1 MKKMILIAVLFC
13 MTVTSAT
20 AQEVYNE
27 IYRIS
32 AKVADSTELNIES
45 RKIATFKVDALKY
58 MAMRAAEQMPD
69 SSAYMLDKQAYAM
82 YDFVNYYLSRLSAAS
97 KDKQKEVVKA
107 VFKEA
112 SINNSRY
119 HDMDKDLVLSYY
131 NNDNFITQFSLDT
144 DWEKANQIVHDYP
157 W

>member
-1 MKKMILIAVLFC
+1 MVAMLAC
-13 MTVTSAT
+13 MATLCAT

-32 AKVADSTELNIES
+32 SKVADSTSLNIES

-82 YDFVNYYLSRLSAAS
+82 YDFIDYYLTRLSAAG
-97 KDKQKEVVKA
+97 KDKQREAVKA
-107 VFKEA
+107 VFKDA

-119 HDMDKDLVLSYY
+119 NDMDKDLVLSYY
-131 NNDNFITQFSLDT
+131 DNDNFITQFSLDT
-144 DWEKANQIVHDYP
+144 DWEKADKVVHDYP